1 MRKALM
7 ALMIVLLSAVLF
19 VSCDS
24 NKMKTYKVGDD
35 GPAGGIIFYVNP
47 DAEKDGWTYL
57 EVAKKD
63 LGKYAFRSSSAQVN
77 YDTKTD
83 IGEGKN
89 NTDLLKEAGID
100 TFPAAK
106 VCVEYNGGG
115 KTDWFLPSK
124 DELNL
129 IYENLAK
136 NNLIE
141 FYEEHYWT
149 SSCDVTQSGGY
160 AWAQYLTDG
169 SAVAYSY
176 GFPYYILPVRSF

>member
-1 MRKALM
+1 MKKTFAVLM
-7 ALMIVLLSAVLF
+7 MVLLVAMLF

-24 NKMKTYKVGDD
+24 NQTKTYNVGND

-63 LGKYAFRSSSAQVN
+63 LGEYEFRSSAKEY

-89 NTDLLKEAGID
+89 NTELLKEKGID

-106 VCVEYNGGG
+106 ACVEYNGGG

-136 NNLIE
+136 NKLIDVSSG
-141 FYEEHYWT
+141 HYWS
-149 SSCDVTQSGGY
+149 SSCDASGGGGN
-160 AWAQYLTDG
+160 AWAQYLDSG
-169 SAVAYSY
+169 NPSSYSY
-176 GFPYYILPVRSF
+176 AFPYYILPVRSF